1 MDRRDEQK
9 RRGLATN
16 SIFGVAAWFLPLA
29 LGFISTPIIV
39 HSLGVE
45 QYGVYAIVL
54 GFLSYSFTF
63 GIGRVAAKY
72 VAEFNAAG
80 QKDNAAR
87 AVIATFFFTILI
99 AAVGAGVL
107 IALTPWIISDV
118 LLLPDEFVEP
128 ATIALYIAIAAGV
141 ATMLS
146 QVFQSTLQ
154 GLHRFGTYLGIST
167 TFSILLT
174 GGNILIAK
182 SGHGLVA
189 LIGWNL
195 FTTITS
201 AIVFYFFAVTGLK
214 DFRPTVHIGKDLIYA
229 VATYGLSI
237 ILYQIFG
244 NLLFIFERAWIV
256 RNHGPEELTFFF
268 VPMLLGI
275 YLHGFISSFSLALF
289 PRLNELL
296 TDRGQMEMLYQKAT
310 AVVFSIAV
318 MGVVTLIVSGRTFLG
333 TWVGTEFA
341 LRSYPMLVIHSITF
355 GLIALFVVVWALSET
370 YKAPSFNVLITFV
383 WLITAVFIV
392 LAAGSETGSIT
403 VAAARL
409 IGVVVTVPMILYL
422 EHRFLGRIQLKF
434 WLRTVFFVTLA
445 SAALSAIQSVALRA
459 FPKDWIG
466 LIAGMAVGG
475 AVYVS
480 LLIFTGI
487 LERTQIDAILK
498 KILGENRYQP
508 E

>member
-1 MDRRDEQK
+1 MESDQEQK

-16 SIFGVAAWFLPLA
+16 SIFGVAAWFLPIA

-39 HSLGVE
+39 HSLGTE

-80 QKDNAAR
+80 QKDDAAR

-99 AAVGAGVL
+99 AAIGAGVL
-107 IALTPWIISDV
+107 IFLTPWIISNV

-128 ATIALYIAIAAGV
+128 AKLALYLAIAAGV

-154 GLHRFGTYLGIST
+154 GLHRFGTYLAIST
-167 TFSILLT
+167 TFAILLT

-214 DFRPTVHIGKDLIYA
+214 DFRPTFQIGKHLIYA

-296 TDRGQMEMLYQKAT
+296 ADREQMEMLYQKAT

-318 MGVVTLIVSGRTFLG
+318 MGVVTLIVSGKAFLG
-333 TWVGTEFA
+333 IWVGSEFA
-341 LRSYPMLVIHSITF
+341 FRSYPMLVIHSITF
-355 GLIALFVVVWALSET
+355 GLIALFVVVWALAEA

-392 LAAGSETGSIT
+392 LVAGVETGSIT

-409 IGVVVTVPMILYL
+409 AGVAVTVPLILYL

-434 WLRTVFFVTLA
+434 WLRTILLIALA
-445 SAALSAIQSVALRA
+445 AAALSAIQSVALLTLPR
-459 FPKDWIG
+459 DWMG
-466 LIAGMAVGG
+466 LSVGMAVGG
-475 AVYVS
+475 AVYVF
-480 LLIFTGI
+480 LLIFMGI
-487 LERTQIDAILK
+487 LERKQIDAILE
-498 KILGENRYQP
+498 KIIGQNRFKP